1 MLWNQYK
8 AKICKLVGAK
18 LQIINKEKGGYI
30 YCLACKMLFF
40 LGYPL
45 IGVSMEII
53 WLLRNESN
61 ADFLKVL

>member
-1 MLWNQYK
+1 
-8 AKICKLVGAK
+8 
-18 LQIINKEKGGYI
+18 
-30 YCLACKMLFF
+30 MLFF

-61 ADFLKVL
+61 ADFLKVLWDSVTVNYVMK